1 MSPIRLLYAAS
12 LILLGVLLTLTVL
25 RPAVGP
31 TLSEVQRVQL
41 LEQPDQWIVE
51 FSIIHREEKDTGYTI
66 EVLDN
71 GKHSTQHI
79 VLQEGQA
86 FTYIYHIYR
95 DDLDTGQA
103 SFTLYRQGEAQPI
116 EHITYYLSDPE
127 A

>member
-12 LILLGVLLTLTVL
+12 LVLLGVLLALAVL

-31 TLSEVQRVQL
+31 SYSEVQRVQL
-41 LEQPDQWIVE
+41 LEQPDQWVVE
-51 FSIIHREEKDTGYTI
+51 FNIVHREKRDTGYTI

-71 GKHSTQHI
+71 GRRSTQNI

-86 FTYIYHIYR
+86 FTYIYHIHR

-103 SFTLYRQGEAQPI
+103 SFILYREGEDQPI
-116 EHITYYLSDPE
+116 EHLTYYLLDPE